1 MLRSPSSSRLED
13 PAPPAEPADA
23 AVVKVRGLSVE
34 YGPMRVLNNVEMTV
48 EPGEVFVVL
57 SQGGG
62 GKTTLFRHLLAL
74 EPVSPG
80 RVWLFGEDIARV
92 KGRALR
98 NLRTK
103 VGAAHQQGALFSSL
117 SVLENVML
125 PLLELADLDRETV
138 GIISRMKLQQVQ
150 MLGFEDMTPA
160 QLSAAMVQRT
170 AIARALALDP
180 KLLLCDDIFSGLD
193 RGAIQEIE
201 GLIRDLR
208 QAFQLTIMVLTPNPE
223 VALTLGDRIGV
234 LYKGEI
240 VAVGTPDE
248 IRESAMPSVRYL
260 VHGEAMDEE
269 SDLAAWTH
277 LFGGSA

>member
-1 MLRSPSSSRLED
+1 MIVE
-13 PAPPAEPADA
+13 
-23 AVVKVRGLSVE
+23 VKGLTVA
-34 YGPMRVLNNVEMTV
+34 YGPHAVLNGVDMTV
-48 EPGEVFVVL
+48 RSGELFAVL

-62 GKTTLFRHLLAL
+62 GKSTLFRHLLAL
-74 EPVSPG
+74 EQIPPG
-80 RVWLFGEDIARV
+80 CIWLFGEDIARLR
-92 KGRALR
+92 GRALR
-98 NLRTK
+98 DLRSK

-150 MLGFEDMTPA
+150 LMEFEDLKPA
-160 QLSAAMVQRT
+160 QLSAAMVRRT

-193 RGAIQEIE
+193 LGSIMEIE
-201 GLIRDLR
+201 TLIRDLR
-208 QAFQLTIMVLTPNPE
+208 QAFQLTIVVMTPNPD
-223 VALTLGDRIGV
+223 VALALADRVGV

-248 IRESAMPSVRYL
+248 IRTSTLPSVRYL
-260 VHGEAMDEE
+260 VHGEAIEE
-269 SDLAAWTH
+269 DADLTEWIR
-277 LFGGSA
+277 LFGEAP